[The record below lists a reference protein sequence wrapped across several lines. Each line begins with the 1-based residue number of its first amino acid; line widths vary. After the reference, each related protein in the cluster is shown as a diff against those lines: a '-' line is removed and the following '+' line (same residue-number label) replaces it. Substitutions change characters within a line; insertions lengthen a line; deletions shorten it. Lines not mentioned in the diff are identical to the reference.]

1 MAMARVEGWPGGAHR
16 EGEIRGRLSD
26 IIRGVPGTRPNC
38 NRPYLTRADFI
49 RKGVRPQ
56 MRTIDIH
63 AHISPLGMI
72 EAMAVGQDW
81 HGISSAEMLP
91 IHEYTARTTWTP
103 EERLREMD
111 ELGVD
116 VHVLSTNAFFYS
128 YERDA
133 MAVIPMARECNDYVS
148 QLTVDHPDR
157 FAGFAT
163 LPMQDVAASITELER
178 GMKDLGLKGAMI
190 GDHVNGVTYDDPSFL
205 PLWKAAEDL
214 GAVIFIHQAGDT
226 VVSPRNDRYHLPN
239 TIGNLADRTVTFA
252 AFVFGGVMDAC
263 PGLKVCLAHG
273 GGYACFGAGR
283 MDRGWQVRSEARA
296 NIQQPPSSYLGK
308 FWYDCLTHS
317 EDALRMLIDSVGI
330 DRVVFGTDWPFDMA
344 IDEPVSWVRN
354 MDKLTDEEK
363 SAILGGNVRNLLGL
377 APSG

>member
-1 MAMARVEGWPGGAHR
+1 
-16 EGEIRGRLSD
+16 
-26 IIRGVPGTRPNC
+26 
-38 NRPYLTRADFI
+38 
-49 RKGVRPQ
+49 
-56 MRTIDIH
+56 MRIIDIH

-72 EAMAVGQDW
+72 EAMTRGDDW
-81 HGISSAEMLP
+81 HGIPSAEMLP
-91 IHEYTARTTWTP
+91 THEYTPRTTWTP
-103 EERLREMD
+103 EQRLREMD

-116 VHVLSTNAFFYS
+116 VHVLSTSSFFYY

-133 MAVIPMARECNDYVS
+133 NAVIPMARECNDYVS
-148 QLTVDHPDR
+148 QLTVDHPAR

-163 LPMQDVAASITELER
+163 LPMQDVNASIAELER
-178 GMKDLGLKGAMI
+178 AVNDLGLKGAMI
-190 GDHVNGVTYDDPSFL
+190 GDHVNGLTYDDPAFL
-205 PLWKAAEDL
+205 PLWKAAVDL

-226 VVSPRNDRYHLPN
+226 VVSPRNDRYYLPN

-273 GGYACFGAGR
+273 GGYACYGAGR
-283 MDRGWQVRSEARA
+283 MDRGWQVRSEARV
-296 NIQQPPSSYLGK
+296 NLHRPPSSYLRN

-317 EDALRMLIDSVGI
+317 EDALRMLIDTVGI

-354 MDKLTDEEK
+354 MTKLSDEEK
-363 SAILGGNVRNLLGL
+363 SAILGGNMEGLLGL
-377 APSG
+377 KPSG